1 MNGETDKW
9 KLEAQK
15 QAAGAGE
22 LRIKIAE
29 HLEEL
34 RMRITDLKEMEHPE
48 NDDMSAMIIKWEISQ
63 LKKEEEWLEDL
74 LHTDREN
81 TWKSHIERRFEKVV

>member
-1 MNGETDKW
+1 MNKETDKW
-9 KLEAQK
+9 KREAQK

-22 LRIKIAE
+22 LRIKIAK

-34 RMRITDLKEMEHPE
+34 RVRIIDLKEMEHPE
-48 NDDMSAMIIKWEISQ
+48 NDDMSATIIKWKINQ
-63 LKKEEEWLEDL
+63 LKKEEEWLESL
-74 LHTDREN
+74 LHTDRKN